1 MTSIDERIKR
11 ELESDPSLITG
22 AEPVSD
28 MVLDAFKGRIGRY
41 MVFAVLM
48 AMALTA
54 VFIWTVVELYTAE
67 TTKDAIIWGMWAVV
81 SGFTV
86 LFFELWSWMQINR
99 VALKRDIKELELTIR
114 MLGFRKD
121 S

>member
-41 MVFAVLM
+41 MVFAV
-48 AMALTA
+48 
-54 VFIWTVVELYTAE
+54 
-67 TTKDAIIWGMWAVV
+67 
-81 SGFTV
+81 FTV

-99 VALKRDIKELELTIR
+99 VALKRDIKELELTIK